1 MANETNI
8 RSAKTDWLVASGE
21 SANDEFSSRKKI
33 YKTARE
39 EFFKDLIND
48 NSGSSHQTSYDE
60 FKRSIAD
67 NNLDP
72 IKYIPKVRVSGKTVP
87 TIVQRSGTNKT
98 FAGSLTSLS
107 EPRQTNDAKHLGN
120 SPTFRNIIENIKAVP
135 TATPHHSGGQKI
147 ATGYDSQM
155 QTNSSYG
162 SLKRRKEVKTAN
174 LSNLLR

>member
-1 MANETNI
+1 MQTN
-8 RSAKTDWLVASGE
+8 LLPASGE
-21 SANDEFSSRKKI
+21 SANDDFSTRKKI

-48 NSGSSHQTSYDE
+48 DSGSSHQTSYDE

-72 IKYIPKVRVSGKTVP
+72 IKYIPKIRVSGKTVP
-87 TIVQRSGTNKT
+87 TILPRSGSDKT
-98 FAGSLTSLS
+98 FAGSLASLS
-107 EPRQTNDAKHLGN
+107 EPRQTNDAKYLNN
-120 SPTFRNIIENIKAVP
+120 SPTFRNIIENVKITSKESP
-135 TATPHHSGGQKI
+135 RHCGGQKSVS
-147 ATGYDSQM
+147 GYDSQI
-155 QTNSSYG
+155 QTNTSYG

>member
-1 MANETNI
+1 M
-8 RSAKTDWLVASGE
+8 
-21 SANDEFSSRKKI
+21 

-60 FKRSIAD
+60 FKRSIAE

-72 IKYIPKVRVSGKTVP
+72 IKYIPKIRVSGKTVP
-87 TIVQRSGTNKT
+87 TIVPRSGSDKT
-98 FAGSLTSLS
+98 FAGTLASLS
-107 EPRQTNDAKHLGN
+107 EPRQTNDGKYHSN
-120 SPTFRNIIENIKAVP
+120 SPTFRNIIENVKVVP
-135 TATPHHSGGQKI
+135 KETPRHSAGQKSVS
-147 ATGYDSQM
+147 GYDGQM